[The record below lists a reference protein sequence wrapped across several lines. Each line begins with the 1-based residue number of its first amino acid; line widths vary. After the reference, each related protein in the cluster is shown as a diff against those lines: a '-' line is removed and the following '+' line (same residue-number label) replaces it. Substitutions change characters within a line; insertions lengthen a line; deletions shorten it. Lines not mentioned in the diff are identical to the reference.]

1 MRIYIT
7 KFLLIVLLLI
17 VQHQMNAQN
26 YQLVW
31 SDEFN
36 YSGLPDVNKWTFEDW
51 APKHVNNEL
60 QRYVPNRLEN
70 CRVEN
75 GTLVIE
81 ARRDWYNGSEYSSAR
96 IHSARKGS
104 WTYGRM
110 EARMRL
116 PGGYGTWPAF
126 WMMPDDWT
134 KYGINPETNSYWP
147 NCGEIDIMEYV
158 GYDKGK
164 VHGSVHSSKYYFKKG
179 NQRTGT
185 TTVADAETA
194 FHVYAIEW
202 SASKIDFFV
211 DNNKYYTVTNDG
223 TGWESYPFNYDF
235 HLIFNLAVGGDW
247 GGAQGVDPNI
257 WPRRLEVDYVRV
269 YKQAACP
276 VATVPATIQAE
287 SYCTSNGVQLE
298 NTQDPNGGGQNVGWI
313 DANDYMVYRVNVPTA
328 GSYKIQYRVASQN
341 GGGSIR
347 FEKAGGSPVFGTIAV
362 PPTGGWQSW
371 QTISH
376 DVNLS
381 AGDQELAITAAAGGF
396 NINWFSISAN
406 SSSVP
411 IGQTIWLRGS
421 NNLYASSENGT
432 QAMRCNRT
440 SVQGWEQFTV
450 VDAGSGK
457 IALRSQNKYVSS
469 ENGTQAITCSRATI
483 GDWEKF
489 DWVANGNG
497 TISLRGNNGRYVSS
511 ENGTQAMTCTRTTIG
526 GWEQFT
532 WGAGGGG
539 GTSTETVSLNA
550 SEDNDN
556 ALTVYPNPSAGRVT
570 IKVTRPSHVKI
581 MDTSGKVFHA
591 SQVDES
597 LTIDGM
603 NAGIYIVRMHNAV
616 QTKTRKLV
624 IKY

>member
-1 MRIYIT
+1 MRSIT
-7 KFLLIVLLLI
+7 KFFCMALLVIL
-17 VQHQMNAQN
+17 QHHAQAQN

-36 YSGLPDVNKWTFEDW
+36 YSGLPDAGKWTFEDW
-51 APKHVNNEL
+51 APRHVNNEL

-75 GTLVIE
+75 GMLVIE

-96 IHSARKGS
+96 IHSAKKGS

-116 PGGYGTWPAF
+116 PGGLGTWPAF

-211 DNNKYYTVTNDG
+211 DNTKYYTVTNDG

-276 VATVPATIQAE
+276 VTTTPATIQAE
-287 SYCTSNGVQLE
+287 SYCLMNGVQLE
-298 NTQDPNGGGQNVGWI
+298 NTSDGGGGQNVGWI
-313 DANDYMVYRVNVPTA
+313 DTNDWMTYRVNVPTA

-347 FEKAGGSPVFGTIAV
+347 FERAGGSPVFGTISV
-362 PPTGGWQSW
+362 PSTGGWQTW
-371 QTISH
+371 TTISH
-376 DVNLS
+376 NVDLP
-381 AGDQELAITAAAGGF
+381 AGEQEVAIAASAGGF
-396 NINWFSISAN
+396 NINWFNISAN
-406 SSSVP
+406 SAVP
-411 IGQTIWLRGS
+411 IGQTVWLRGS
-421 NNLYASSENGT
+421 NSQYVSSENGT
-432 QAMRCNRT
+432 QAMRCNRPA
-440 SVQGWEQFTV
+440 VQAWEQFTV
-450 VDAGSGK
+450 VDAGGGK
-457 IALRSQNKYVSS
+457 IALRSQSKYVSS
-469 ENGTQAITCSRATI
+469 ENGAQAITCNRASI
-483 GDWEKF
+483 SEWEKF
-489 DWVANGNG
+489 DWVANSNG
-497 TISLRGNNGRYVSS
+497 TISLRGSNGRYISS
-511 ENGTQAMTCTRTTIG
+511 ENGTQAMTCNRATAG

-532 WGAGGGG
+532 WGGVAGARLA
-539 GTSTETVSLNA
+539 TSEVSLDA
-550 SEDNDN
+550 SEGETEVL
-556 ALTVYPNPSAGRVT
+556 AVYPNPSSGRVT
-570 IKVTRPSHVKI
+570 IKVPRPSQVKI
-581 MDTSGKVFHA
+581 FDASGRTFH
-591 SQVDES
+591 SSYVEES
-597 LTIDGM
+597 LTVEKM
-603 NAGIYIVRMHNAV
+603 NAGIYMVRVQNSL
-616 QTKTRKLV
+616 QTKTEKLV
-624 IKY
+624 IK

>member
-1 MRIYIT
+1 MTRNIT
-7 KFLLIVLLLI
+7 QIFCMVLLVL
-17 VQHQMNAQN
+17 AQFHVRAQS

-36 YSGLPDVNKWTFEDW
+36 YSGLPDASKWSFEDW

-70 CRVEN
+70 CRAEN
-75 GTLVIE
+75 GSLIIE

-96 IHSARKGS
+96 IHSANKGY

-126 WMMPDDWT
+126 WMMPNDWT

-211 DNNKYYTVTNDG
+211 DNTKYYTVLNDG

-235 HLIFNLAVGGDW
+235 HIIFNLAVGGDW
-247 GGAQGVDPNI
+247 GGAMGVDPNI
-257 WPRRLEVDYVRV
+257 WPRRLEIDYVRV

-276 VATVPATIQAE
+276 VTSLPATIQAE
-287 SYCTSNGVQLE
+287 NYCSMNGVQLE
-298 NTQDPNGGGQNVGWI
+298 NTSDAGGGQNVGWI
-313 DANDYMVYRVNVPTA
+313 DANDWMTYRVNVPTA
-328 GSYKIQYRVASQN
+328 GSYKVSYRVASQS

-347 FEKAGGSPVFGTIAV
+347 FEKAGGSPVYGTIGV
-362 PPTGGWQSW
+362 PATGGWQTW

-376 DVNLS
+376 NVNLS
-381 AGDQELAITAAAGGF
+381 AGEQEVAIAVAAGGF
-396 NINWFSISAN
+396 NINWISITPNTTSFSTTIQAESYSAMSGIQTENCSEGGLDVGWIDANDWLAYNSVTIPTAGTYRVLYRVASPNSSKTLRLEKDAGATQLGTVTIPNTGGWQNWATVAHNVTLPAGTYTLGIATATGGFNINYFTITSNLSARLSTEENVITAEENFKSMISPNPVQDKLFINDAENVKYIKIYNIQGQEMISVERPGSSIS
-406 SSSVP
+406 
-411 IGQTIWLRGS
+411 
-421 NNLYASSENGT
+421 
-432 QAMRCNRT
+432 
-440 SVQGWEQFTV
+440 VQSLKPGV
-450 VDAGSGK
+450 H
-457 IALRSQNKYVSS
+457 IAVIEKLDRS
-469 ENGTQAITCSRATI
+469 
-483 GDWEKF
+483 F
-489 DWVANGNG
+489 
-497 TISLRGNNGRYVSS
+497 
-511 ENGTQAMTCTRTTIG
+511 
-526 GWEQFT
+526 
-532 WGAGGGG
+532 
-539 GTSTETVSLNA
+539 
-550 SEDNDN
+550 
-556 ALTVYPNPSAGRVT
+556 
-570 IKVTRPSHVKI
+570 IK
-581 MDTSGKVFHA
+581 G
-591 SQVDES
+591 
-597 LTIDGM
+597 
-603 NAGIYIVRMHNAV
+603 
-616 QTKTRKLV
+616 KLV
-624 IKY
+624 KQ